1 MAARAPALEDFVE
14 VDLGA
19 AGFRRLDVPPVER
32 EKVQA
37 LLRASAAARL
47 VATTPM
53 TCVV

>member
-1 MAARAPALEDFVE
+1 M
-14 VDLGA
+14 DLRA
-19 AGFRRLDVPPVER
+19 AGFRSLNVPPVER
-32 EKVQA
+32 KEVQA